1 MTIPTGEQLAA
12 QIENALRLVI
22 DPELGCNIVDL
33 GLVYV
38 VAVGEDGDARLLMT
52 TTTRGCP
59 ASEFLKEGAAQAAG
73 SVPGV
78 ASVEVTLTYDPPWGP
93 EMMTSSAKLQ
103 LNFAAEGAS

>member
-1 MTIPTGEQLAA
+1 MTAPTREQLAA

-38 VAVGEDGDARLLMT
+38 VAVGEHGDARLLMT

-59 ASEFLKEGAAQAAG
+59 ASEFLKEGACQAAG

-93 EMMTSSAKLQ
+93 EMMTPAAKLQ
-103 LNFAAEGAS
+103 LDFAAGGPS